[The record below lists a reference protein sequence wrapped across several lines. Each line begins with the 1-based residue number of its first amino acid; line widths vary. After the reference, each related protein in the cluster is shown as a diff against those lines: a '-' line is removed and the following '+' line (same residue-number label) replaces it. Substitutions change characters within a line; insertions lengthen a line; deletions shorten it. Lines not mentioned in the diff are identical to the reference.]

1 MTVDTPNDADDA
13 DANTEAASLDG
24 LLMGLTAAASM
35 RVMRLMDEADISS
48 RFMSAVVDGPGENK
62 TRYTTYVYGD
72 LWPKDA
78 ARVDAVAEGVL
89 NELIEALV
97 EDAEGMT
104 SAVWR
109 QGPYF
114 DYDSAH
120 NVLALSCRVAF
131 E

>member
-1 MTVDTPNDADDA
+1 MTVDTPNDAD
-13 DANTEAASLDG
+13 ANAKANAASLDG

-35 RVMRLMDEADISS
+35 RVMRLMDEAGVSS
-48 RFMSAVVDGPGENK
+48 RFMSAVVDGPSENK

-72 LWPKDA
+72 LWPENA
-78 ARVDAVAEGVL
+78 AQVDAVAEGVL

-97 EDAEGMT
+97 EDAEGKA

-120 NVLALSCRVAF
+120 NALALSCRVAF